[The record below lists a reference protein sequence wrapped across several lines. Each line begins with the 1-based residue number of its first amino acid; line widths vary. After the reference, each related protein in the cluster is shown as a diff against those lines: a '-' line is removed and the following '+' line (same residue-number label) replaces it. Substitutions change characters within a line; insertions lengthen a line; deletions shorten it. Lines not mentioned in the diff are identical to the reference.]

1 MASKG
6 TSWWRTGIYFPINC
20 AHLGLGLGDACEEDE
35 VGQEEADAEVEVDGV
50 AGALDGAAEHEGE
63 DAQEQT

>member
-6 TSWWRTGIYFPINC
+6 TSWWRTGIYFPISC

-35 VGQEEADAEVEVDGV
+35 VCQEEADAEVKVDGG